1 MLKHSK
7 RLALLVFAAVAL
19 SAPQFAQ
26 AAGDAGCGLGHL
38 AWQGK
43 NGKLAQILAVTTNG
57 TFGSQ
62 TFGITTG
69 TSGCTASGLVRVDR
83 EQEYF
88 ANVNRDVLS
97 VEMARGEGENL
108 AALAAL
114 MGCSDV
120 REFATFTQSHYERLF
135 PTTSTSGAEM
145 LRSLRAEMQTDTYMT
160 ANCAHGVASASN

>member
-1 MLKHSK
+1 MLRVSR
-7 RLALLVFAAVAL
+7 RLALLVAVVAL
-19 SAPQFAQ
+19 SAPQFAS

-43 NGKLAQILAVTTNG
+43 NGKLAQLLAVTTNG

-97 VEMARGEGENL
+97 IEMARGEGENL

-120 REFATFTQSHYERLF
+120 RGFASFTQSRYVRLF
-135 PTTSTSGAEM
+135 PSAATSGAEM
-145 LRSLRAEMQTDTYMT
+145 LRSLRTEMQADPFMAT
-160 ANCAHGVASASN
+160 NCERGVASAAN